1 MADSQRQPLPQVQSP
16 QSQQQQLQLQLQLQQ
31 QQQQQLQLQQQQQ
44 QQQQHVSFVTPV
56 PPTYSHDDEPI
67 IFSNYYAPLSQTF
80 NPELHRARA
89 PLDAY
94 PTPDSTEYN
103 QQSSSN
109 HYNYAYP
116 TTTSPF
122 PPQRTDSYGG
132 LTTPHA
138 NEIIDQSTSHNAEK
152 VVEESPNERYVR
164 LNTLLGKGAYKV
176 VYKAI
181 DREEGYEVA
190 WNTMQATQSPNN
202 KDLEHEIQILKS
214 VRHPNIIA
222 FHDAWYGENEF
233 VFVTELMTSG
243 TLREYIRKLAPLPN
257 IKIIKRW
264 SRQILKGLAYLHG
277 RNPPIIHRDIKCDN
291 IFINGAHGEVK
302 IGDMGTA
309 EMKLGKKYTI
319 IGTPEFMAPEM
330 YEEQGYNE
338 KVDIYAFGMCLLE
351 MATGEYPY
359 GECTNAAQ
367 IYKKVSAGIKPACL
381 QKVQNSEVLPVITS
395 CLGPEDERMSSQ
407 EILEHP
413 FLAVEPDVVLLAA
426 DPNHVHL
433 TLQVVFKGMDKL
445 SVKFDF
451 NVETDT
457 AEEVVREMIEEQV
470 LPERYQHHITKEI
483 NRILRDIDKP
493 SESEQAEQARRSVW
507 RRESDIRSELE
518 RTRLELKRA
527 TDRVMEIEAK
537 CETFENRARAT
548 EARHREAM
556 RSLREIQMEEE
567 SRLVTEEPSTHQKDL
582 GDRPVDAQLPSNAIK
597 ESAERSQF
605 NFSPELTMNSTSDL
619 EPLRR
624 PEESPAARELLVS
637 RILEGKEMKRPCLD
651 TDLF

>member
-1 MADSQRQPLPQVQSP
+1 MSSDNTIPQETNN
-16 QSQQQQLQLQLQLQQ
+16 LR
-31 QQQQQLQLQQQQQ
+31 
-44 QQQQHVSFVTPV
+44 VSFNTDNEHE
-56 PPTYSHDDEPI
+56 Y
-67 IFSNYYAPLSQTF
+67 SNYYAPLSQ
-80 NPELHRARA
+80 
-89 PLDAY
+89 
-94 PTPDSTEYN
+94 SYN
-103 QQSSSN
+103 TNSDIPPPQSIDYTAFQRTVN
-109 HYNYAYP
+109 
-116 TTTSPF
+116 TTSNL
-122 PPQRTDSYGG
+122 DYGIP
-132 LTTPHA
+132 T
-138 NEIIDQSTSHNAEK
+138 NDINDQSRSHDSEK
-152 VVEESPNERYVR
+152 VVEVAPNERYVR

-190 WNTMQATQSPNN
+190 WNTMQAMQSPNN

-222 FHDAWYGENEF
+222 FHDAWYGDNEF
-233 VFVTELMTSG
+233 VFITELMTSG

-257 IKIIKRW
+257 LKIIKRW

-277 RNPPIIHRDIKCDN
+277 HNPPIIHRDIKCDN

-309 EMKLGKKYTI
+309 EMKLGKKYTL

-359 GECTNAAQ
+359 GECKNAAQ
-367 IYKKVSAGIKPACL
+367 IYKKVSSGIKPACL
-381 QKVQNSEVLPVITS
+381 SRVQNPEVLGVIDN
-395 CLGPEDERMSSQ
+395 CLGNEHERMSAQ
-407 EILEHP
+407 DILEHS

-426 DPNHVHL
+426 DPDNIHL

-483 NRILRDIDKP
+483 NRILRDIEKP
-493 SESEQAEQARRSVW
+493 SESEQAEQVRRSVW
-507 RRESDIRSELE
+507 RRESDIRNELD
-518 RTRLELKRA
+518 RTREELSHA
-527 TDRVMEIEAK
+527 TDRVLEVEQK
-537 CETFENRARAT
+537 CNDFESRAQAAESRYKNAL
-548 EARHREAM
+548 
-556 RSLREIQMEEE
+556 RSLRELEELKTASNTE
-567 SRLVTEEPSTHQKDL
+567 MSDTMANMTLNGGHPDDKEREKLVNHILDGEGIDKI
-582 GDRPVDAQLPSNAIK
+582 DRH
-597 ESAERSQF
+597 
-605 NFSPELTMNSTSDL
+605 
-619 EPLRR
+619 
-624 PEESPAARELLVS
+624 
-637 RILEGKEMKRPCLD
+637 
-651 TDLF
+651 

>member
-1 MADSQRQPLPQVQSP
+1 M
-16 QSQQQQLQLQLQLQQ
+16 
-31 QQQQQLQLQQQQQ
+31 
-44 QQQQHVSFVTPV
+44 
-56 PPTYSHDDEPI
+56 
-67 IFSNYYAPLSQTF
+67 
-80 NPELHRARA
+80 
-89 PLDAY
+89 
-94 PTPDSTEYN
+94 
-103 QQSSSN
+103 
-109 HYNYAYP
+109 
-116 TTTSPF
+116 
-122 PPQRTDSYGG
+122 
-132 LTTPHA
+132 TTPHA

-190 WNTMQATQSPNN
+190 WNTMQTTQSPNN

-257 IKIIKRW
+257 IKIVKRW

-330 YEEQGYNE
+330 YEEQGYSE
-338 KVDIYAFGMCLLE
+338 KVDVYAFGMCLLE

-381 QKVQNSEVLPVITS
+381 QKVQNAEVLTVINS
-395 CLGPEDERMSSQ
+395 CLGPEEERMSAQ
-407 EILEHP
+407 EILEHS

-507 RRESDIRSELE
+507 RRESDIRSELD

-527 TDRVMEIEAK
+527 SDHVMEIESR
-537 CETFENRARAT
+537 CEGFENRARAT
-548 EARHREAM
+548 ETRYREAM
-556 RSLREIQMEEE
+556 RSLREVHEADGNKGEVHAQRDALGIEKTVPDPLPPCHVKEEDKT
-567 SRLVTEEPSTHQKDL
+567 LAV
-582 GDRPVDAQLPSNAIK
+582 
-597 ESAERSQF
+597 
-605 NFSPELTMNSTSDL
+605 SPESSVYSAGEGD
-619 EPLRR
+619 LRR
-624 PEESPAARELLVS
+624 QENVETPTVRDTLVS
-637 RILEGKEMKRPCLD
+637 RILEGKLHREKRKDHCRLYYRVVWRNLCIH
-651 TDLF
+651 LFMHGFIYV